1 LWLKKEGVRMSIQV
15 HKGDLWNQSYE
26 FLMKERSLIERTHQR
41 IDCLRIDEVSIN
53 NVEIDEEG

>member
-1 LWLKKEGVRMSIQV
+1 MSIQV

-53 NVEIDEEG
+53 NVEVDEEG